1 MFCSVASTLCEA
13 DANQPK
19 GTQRSF
25 LIADRVPV
33 LVHTEE
39 FFDGVFT
46 RVIGGLALQSL
57 ERARCCFCPDRR
69 GDRIDGLRGG

>member
-1 MFCSVASTLCEA
+1 MSLLCEA
-13 DANQPK
+13 DANQPA
-19 GTQRSF
+19 GRQRAV

-33 LVHTEE
+33 FVHTEE

-46 RVIGGLALQSL
+46 GVIGGLALEAL

-69 GDRIDGLRGG
+69 RDRVDGLRGR